1 MQKDNQIDYKEIFRH
16 VEGLKIATIVIGAAR
31 SGSDFFQSL
40 LDGHS
45 QILQFTG
52 HWSFESFWE
61 KAVCKTNLSDLIDE
75 FIWFSGST
83 RAHISKFKSQYD
95 KMERWDRLGEGK
107 NESFSVDIDLF
118 KSHLSNLMKDREIN
132 SRNYFLAVNA
142 AYGLACKIN
151 VMQTRLLLY
160 HVHTY
165 DKLEAFK
172 KDFPC
177 FTVICTTRDPRNV
190 ITSGMNHWGGY
201 NAGKFS
207 PITFYRLIKRT
218 FRESEPILQY
228 TREIRVLKL
237 EDLHL
242 MTNTVI
248 EDFCSLFDL
257 KKEASMFVS
266 SFHGKL
272 WWGDEVT
279 PRFINGFNP
288 NIKRKNWKENITQFE
303 NIWIEFLLAT
313 RLRHYRYDLETTGRG
328 LLMMLL
334 SFFLMHLPTKY
345 EIRILSFRLS
355 KEETYQSK
363 LRLTLTVLKYYVQR
377 IAFLYGC
384 FIKRCRRKLYL
395 PKYLG
400 MQYHDIKQI
409 AFLCITLFYG
419 KAFLWLTG

>member
-16 VEGLKIATIVIGAAR
+16 VEGLKIAIIVAGPRAG
-31 SGSDFFQSL
+31 SGFFQSL

-45 QILQFTG
+45 QILQFAG
-52 HWSFESFWE
+52 HWSFQSFWE
-61 KAVCKTNLSDLIDE
+61 KAVCKTNLSDLSNE
-75 FIWFSGST
+75 FIWFSGGT

-95 KMERWDRLGEGK
+95 KMERWDHLGENK

-132 SRNYFLAVNA
+132 SRNYFIAVNA

-151 VMQTRLLLY
+151 VLQTKLLLY
-160 HVHTY
+160 HIHTS
-165 DKLEAFK
+165 DKLGAFK

-177 FTVICTTRDPRNV
+177 FTVICTTRDPRNG
-190 ITSGMNHWGGY
+190 ITSGMNHWYRY
-201 NAGKFS
+201 NPGKFT
-207 PITFYRLIKRT
+207 PRTFCFFIEMA

-228 TREIRVLKL
+228 TSEIRILKL

-242 MTNTVI
+242 MTNAVI
-248 EDFCSLFDL
+248 EDFCALFDL

-288 NIKRKNWKENITQFE
+288 NIKRKNWKGNITKLE

-313 RLRHYRYDLETTGRG
+313 RLLHYRYDSETPGNG
-328 LLMMLL
+328 LLIMLL
-334 SFFLMHLPTKY
+334 SFILIHLPTKY

-355 KEETYQSK
+355 KEKTYWGK
-363 LRLTLTVLKYYVQR
+363 LRLMLVALKFYVQR
-377 IAFLYGC
+377 ISFLHGC
-384 FIKRCRRKLYL
+384 FIKRCRKKIYL
-395 PKYLG
+395 PKFLG
-400 MQYHDIKQI
+400 MQYNTEKSY
-409 AFLCITLFYG
+409 TNG
-419 KAFLWLTG
+419 